1 MQKISDNLYA
11 ITAKGIFWVPVFV
24 ITRDNENLT
33 LIDTGLNKHAKIV
46 IRKIKEKWGS
56 LNKIKRIVFTHRHMD
71 HVGGLAQMVDEIK
84 KINPDHVVEIVTH
97 KDEAPY
103 FSKEV
108 SRDDLQPNRLVEHE
122 EWIDKDLKLRGI
134 HVPGHTF
141 GHLCILL
148 EEEKIMLLGDVLIW
162 ILGRLKQVMEKVHD
176 DWNLS
181 QQSLETLLKYEWDIG
196 IPSHF
201 KLKQIPRSEVENY
214 IKNNKYKGL

>member
-1 MQKISDNLYA
+1 
-11 ITAKGIFWVPVFV
+11 
-24 ITRDNENLT
+24 
-33 LIDTGLNKHAKIV
+33 
-46 IRKIKEKWGS
+46 
-56 LNKIKRIVFTHRHMD
+56 
-71 HVGGLAQMVDEIK
+71 
-84 KINPDHVVEIVTH
+84 
-97 KDEAPY
+97 
-103 FSKEV
+103 
-108 SRDDLQPNRLVEHE
+108 
-122 EWIDKDLKLRGI
+122 DLKLRGI